1 MLNTKEHFKQIE
13 MDTIQ
18 QEPLFI
24 ELTPEAA
31 ATVEGG
37 ILYTTVGVTSKLNIR
52 NLPNL
57 RTSSVIGS
65 LRPGQIFDATST
77 VRNGFRKLTAAT
89 ARANTIG
96 RRAIGWV
103 STSFI
108 RRV

>member
-1 MLNTKEHFKQIE
+1 MLNTKVKQIE

-37 ILYTTVGVTSKLNIR
+37 ILFTTVGVTSKLNIR

-57 RTSSVIGS
+57 RTSKVIGS
-65 LRPGQIFDATST
+65 FKPGAIFSATDIVT
-77 VRNGFRKLTAAT
+77 NGFRRLSGKTS
-89 ARANTIG
+89 R
-96 RRAIGWV
+96 WV

-108 RRV
+108 KRYRP